1 MDWRK
6 IAAIADSRARWHM
19 NELEQLEQRIRSL
32 SPDELAKFRAWFIEF
47 DHLMWDRQIE
57 ADSKAGK
64 LDGLVAEALADFKAG
79 KAREI

>member
-1 MDWRK
+1 M
-6 IAAIADSRARWHM
+6 S
-19 NELEQLEQRIRSL
+19 ELEQLEQRIRNL

>member
-1 MDWRK
+1 
-6 IAAIADSRARWHM
+6 M

>member
-1 MDWRK
+1 M
-6 IAAIADSRARWHM
+6 S
-19 NELEQLEQRIRSL
+19 ELEQLEQRIRNL

-64 LDGLVAEALADFKAG
+64 LDGLVAEALAEFKAG